1 MSLQK
6 KLLEQ
11 QKENLELKINKL
23 EQEVKTLDNKS
34 HKEKKIVVT
43 DSDYQMEE
51 GYSDILDDL
60 NDEESSSKNNENQNL
75 KKINEKLQEK
85 VNQLQMELNKQILND
100 NFVNNH

>member
-1 MSLQK
+1 MYLTRK
-6 KLLEQ
+6 Y
-11 QKENLELKINKL
+11 NKII
-23 EQEVKTLDNKS
+23 

-60 NDEESSSKNNENQNL
+60 NDEEISSKNNENQNL